1 MGRIILIFFLST
13 IALISR
19 AQTIDATSI
28 AGKWITITD
37 SSEGNIS
44 YYFDSTGNFTSIITM
59 KGVSFDVSGKY
70 TVEYKSG
77 LNVLSLIPEER
88 YLSPNNSV
96 LLKWIDRNTLQ
107 MQLIDNVE
115 ELKWKE
121 TNNNTGTL
129 KRIE

>member
-1 MGRIILIFFLST
+1 MGRILIFFLSI
-13 IALISR
+13 IALSGR

-44 YYFDSTGNFTSIITM
+44 YNFDSTGEFTSIVTM
-59 KGVSFDVSGKY
+59 KGITFEIKGKY

-77 LNVLSLIPEER
+77 LYVLSLIPEER
-88 YLSPNNSV
+88 YFSPNNSV

-107 MQLIDNVE
+107 MQLIDNLE
-115 ELKWKE
+115 DLQWEE
-121 TNNNTGTL
+121 TNNNTATL